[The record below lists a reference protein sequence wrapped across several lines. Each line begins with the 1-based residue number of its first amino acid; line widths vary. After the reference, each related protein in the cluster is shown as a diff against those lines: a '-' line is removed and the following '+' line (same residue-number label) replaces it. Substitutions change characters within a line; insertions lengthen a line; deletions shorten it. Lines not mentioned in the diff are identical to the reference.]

1 MSRLA
6 DQLKQAVAAFAGLKN
21 RPALIGGLALAAHDV
36 VRATQDVDF
45 LVDADD
51 AGKIHDVLIGLGYQC
66 VHRSQDA
73 ANYVRGDEGLDLLYA
88 HRPTARGL
96 LDHAA
101 TRDTA
106 MGPLRVVSAEGLIGF
121 KLQALIN
128 APERGRDRQDILD
141 LLRAGRGRLDMQE
154 IRRYFACSTARNGSM
169 DSSKKSIKRPEPERF
184 PLSGPAV
191 AMRQPRVGKRDLA
204 DWVDLME
211 VVEALCPTWPPRS
224 AIAKDGAV
232 YKL

>member
-6 DQLKQAVAAFAGLKN
+6 DQLKQAVAAFAGIKN
-21 RPALIGGLALAAHDV
+21 GPALIGGLALAAHDV

-51 AGKIHDVLIGLGYQC
+51 AEKIHDVLIGLGYEC
-66 VHRSQDA
+66 IHRSQDA

-88 HRPTARGL
+88 HRPIAREL

-121 KLQALIN
+121 KLQALVN

-154 IRRYFACSTARNGSM
+154 VRRYFDMFDRAELL
-169 DSSKKSIKRPEPERF
+169 DEFLE
-184 PLSGPAV
+184 
-191 AMRQPRVGKRDLA
+191 
-204 DWVDLME
+204 E
-211 VVEALCPTWPPRS
+211 VSQTT
-224 AIAKDGAV
+224 
-232 YKL
+232 